1 MPELPEVETTRRGL
15 QPRIQGRRIL
25 RAELRLP
32 KLLRA
37 APAAGLKALEGRRI
51 LGLRRRAKH
60 LWMDVEGGWTLCV
73 HLGMSGQLTWWDHAC
88 EDSAGF
94 MRHRHTGLE
103 KTPGQHAPDR
113 HTHFL
118 LHLQG
123 GDRVQYR
130 DPRQFGC
137 LRLLPTAQLE
147 LCEPFKSLGP
157 EPLDPAFTPQ
167 AFAQRLRR
175 LAQSLT
181 PGEAEALFAS
191 LRAVLE
197 QGIALGGTSI
207 SDYVNAEGK
216 SGGNQEQLKAYGRA
230 GRPCLRCGTALKHTL
245 VSQRSTVFCPHCQP
259 LGSAR
264 GRSPR
269 TKPSKKA

>member
-1 MPELPEVETTRRGL
+1 
-15 QPRIQGRRIL
+15 
-25 RAELRLP
+25 
-32 KLLRA
+32 
-37 APAAGLKALEGRRI
+37 LKALEGRRI

-167 AFAQRLRR
+167 AFAQRLRLRRGRLKALLLDQHLVAGTGNIYADEALFCARLHPLR